1 MEISIKS
8 NKDIEEL
15 ADEIISLNEIT
26 TSTSEVKAK
35 IINLIND
42 TLYHKI
48 KNVTLS
54 TIIKDQFE
62 DAEAPSVEEKE
73 EEQPAPKEEPVQKTE
88 PDSSASSE
96 SFTSVTPADVFG
108 AAPKATEPAVQDTD
122 MSQPTEAKTQV
133 IETPK
138 PEPAVHTTE
147 APTPAPQTT
156 QSASQQGISTMEPE
170 AQYEALGEPQATK
183 ITYNGR
189 EYELSLKAIKSGAL
203 AGKNMLVAIYH
214 VPAEQNTQMMSNPE
228 THKNFNAQ
236 IAQMTTKDMGQT
248 TCFYNAQNAMMYTI
262 TSKETMNR
270 YINDLDNAVELFN
283 QALQQAPQ
291 LTMQAT
297 QPAPAAPQPTTQMTQ
312 PAVQA
317 TQPAPV
323 QATQPT
329 PQTTEAPKANK
340 GLAMPF

>member
-73 EEQPAPKEEPVQKTE
+73 EEQPDEKPAPKKEPIQETE
-88 PDSSASSE
+88 SASNE
-96 SFTSVTPADVFG
+96 NFTSVTPADIFG
-108 AAPKATEPAVQDTD
+108 AAPKTTKPAVQ
-122 MSQPTEAKTQV
+122 A
-133 IETPK
+133 
-138 PEPAVHTTE
+138 TE
-147 APTPAPQTT
+147 APQPEPAPQTT
-156 QSASQQGISTMEPE
+156 EAPKPAPQQNISTMEPE

-203 AGKNMLVAIYH
+203 AGKNMLVAIYR

-228 THKNFNAQ
+228 AHKNFNAQ

-283 QALQQAPQ
+283 QTLQQAPQ
-291 LTMQAT
+291 LTTQAV

-323 QATQPT
+323 QAPQPT

-340 GLAMPF
+340 GMAMPF

>member
-73 EEQPAPKEEPVQKTE
+73 EEQPAEKPAPKAAPKKEPIQETE
-88 PDSSASSE
+88 SASSE
-96 SFTSVTPADVFG
+96 NFTSVTPADIFG
-108 AAPKATEPAVQDTD
+108 AAPKTTKPAVQA
-122 MSQPTEAKTQV
+122 TEA
-133 IETPK
+133 PK
-138 PEPAVHTTE
+138 PEPAPQTTE
-147 APTPAPQTT
+147 APKPAPQ
-156 QSASQQGISTMEPE
+156 QNISTMEPE

-183 ITYNGR
+183 IIYNGR

-203 AGKNMLVAIYH
+203 AGKNMLVAIYR
-214 VPAEQNTQMMSNPE
+214 VPAEQNAQMMSNPE
-228 THKNFNAQ
+228 AHKNFNAQ

-291 LTMQAT
+291 LTTQAV
-297 QPAPAAPQPTTQMTQ
+297 QPAPTAPQPTTQMTQ

-340 GLAMPF
+340 GMAMPF

>member
-73 EEQPAPKEEPVQKTE
+73 EEQPAEKPAPKAAPKKEPIQETE
-88 PDSSASSE
+88 SASSE
-96 SFTSVTPADVFG
+96 NFTSVTPADIFG
-108 AAPKATEPAVQDTD
+108 AAPKTTKPAVQATEAL
-122 MSQPTEAKTQV
+122 QPTEAKSQAT
-133 IETPK
+133 EAPK
-138 PEPAVHTTE
+138 PEPAPQTTE
-147 APTPAPQTT
+147 APKPAPQ
-156 QSASQQGISTMEPE
+156 QNISTMEPE

-183 ITYNGR
+183 IIYNGR

-203 AGKNMLVAIYH
+203 AGKNMLVAIYR
-214 VPAEQNTQMMSNPE
+214 VPAEQNAQMMSNPE
-228 THKNFNAQ
+228 AHKNFNAQ

-291 LTMQAT
+291 LTTQAV
-297 QPAPAAPQPTTQMTQ
+297 QPAPTAPQPTTQMTQ

-323 QATQPT
+323 QAPQPT
-329 PQTTEAPKANK
+329 PQTTEAPKTNK
-340 GLAMPF
+340 GMAMPF

>member
-62 DAEAPSVEEKE
+62 DDEVPSVEEKKE
-73 EEQPAPKEEPVQKTE
+73 EKPAPTEEPVQETE
-88 PDSSASSE
+88 PASSASSE

-108 AAPKATEPAVQDTD
+108 AAPKTTEPAVQATEV
-122 MSQPTEAKTQV
+122 SQPTETKTQV
-133 IETPK
+133 TETPK
-138 PEPAVHTTE
+138 PEPVVQTTE
-147 APTPAPQTT
+147 VPTPAPQTT
-156 QSASQQGISTMEPE
+156 QPASQQDISTMEPE
-170 AQYEALGEPQATK
+170 AQYEALGEPQTTK

-189 EYELSLKAIKSGAL
+189 EYELSLKAIKAGAL
-203 AGKNMLVAIYH
+203 AGKNMLVAIYR
-214 VPAEQNTQMMSNPE
+214 VPAEQNAQMMNNPE
-228 THKNFNAQ
+228 AYKNFNAQ
-236 IAQMTTKDMGQT
+236 ITQMTVKDMGQN

-283 QALQQAPQ
+283 QALQQVP
-291 LTMQAT
+291 T
-297 QPAPAAPQPTTQMTQ
+297 APQPVPTPQ
-312 PAVQA
+312 PQA

-323 QATQPT
+323 QATQPM
-329 PQTTEAPKANK
+329 PQATQAPKTNDQ
-340 GLAMPF
+340 GINLAKPF